1 MWDDSLDAAQEAS
14 SSGEVAI
21 GGSLTGSSGSQN
33 LVGQFD
39 RFVLLRTTGEGSAL
53 MGSSD
58 PTSPLESYDGFH
70 ALMLFDEGTGSE
82 VTDEVSGHSG
92 EVRSGSTWAVS
103 TVPATL
109 DDIADTVDL

>member
-1 MWDDSLDAAQEAS
+1 
-14 SSGEVAI
+14 
-21 GGSLTGSSGSQN
+21 
-33 LVGQFD
+33 
-39 RFVLLRTTGEGSAL
+39 
-53 MGSSD
+53 
-58 PTSPLESYDGFH
+58 LESYDGFH